1 MVEQAVQT
9 VPLVSAAQKRGNP
22 LTQPQSKQSV
32 RPAQRS
38 GWEGSQVQKENIPT
52 SKQLQM
58 RLRPLL
64 PPPPKP
70 IFGFTTASLSLDG
83 TLLQTTAAKTE
94 EQVIANQKQKPKQSK
109 KVEVDLDRRSC
120 VSLC

>member
-9 VPLVSAAQKRGNP
+9 VPSVSGAQRRGNA
-22 LTQPQSKQSV
+22 LTRPQNKQSV

-58 RLRPLL
+58 RLRPLQL
-64 PPPPKP
+64 CLFFFFLNP
-70 IFGFTTASLSLDG
+70 FLD
-83 TLLQTTAAKTE
+83 LLQ
-94 EQVIANQKQKPKQSK
+94 
-109 KVEVDLDRRSC
+109 L
-120 VSLC
+120 LFL